1 MKTTALHVLGI
12 STLLLL
18 GGCNNAKSPATVENN
33 VGKAS
38 AEASDKDAKAMARQ
52 DKTDAAAN
60 DSMASAEQSADAKKA
75 DAAADTAV
83 TEAEGANKVA
93 LAKCEA
99 LAGDRQ
105 QACKDEANA
114 ALDMAK
120 AKARAMKAAHN

>member
-1 MKTTALHVLGI
+1 MKTTICCVLGI
-12 STLLLL
+12 TTLLLL
-18 GGCNNAKSPATVENN
+18 GGCNQAQSPAAVAND
-33 VGKAS
+33 VSKAS
-38 AEASDKDAKAMARQ
+38 TEASAKDSKAMDSQ

-60 DSMASAEQSADAKKA
+60 DSMASAQQSADAKKA

-99 LAGDRQ
+99 LSGDRQ

-120 AKARAMKAAHN
+120 AQAKAMKADHN